1 MRDNQLG
8 RLECMG
14 NVVGSMAASLP
25 GGEIQG
31 GSFSDAIGK
40 LANRAAKSNGKLD
53 NGPRSK
59 VQGPK
64 SDL

>member
-1 MRDNQLG
+1 
-8 RLECMG
+8 MG

-40 LANRAAKSNGKLD
+40 LANRAAKSNGKLTA
-53 NGPRSK
+53 RSLSLNL
-59 VQGPK
+59 QP
-64 SDL
+64 